1 MREKLKWSCR
11 VEWLRQ
17 TVAAGRGKPFFIQIF
32 GGFFG
37 PFLAKSDGMKI

>member
-1 MREKLKWSCR
+1 MWSGSDKQLQQG
-11 VEWLRQ
+11 EGNL
-17 TVAAGRGKPFFIQIF
+17 FFLQIF